1 MNVSTTANTN
11 VVAPWGYDLL
21 PSQKDVRAQ
30 WKFQL
35 FGSIVVGGYYWDTIV
50 SFPRDFQFIFQRRFN
65 YATVLFIV
73 NRVAC
78 IITLTNIWLF
88 AVYTG
93 NLCLVVYKI
102 AGILEPVT
110 IFTSQA
116 LLLIRVR
123 VLYRDNWY
131 LLTFMILFL
140 FAGPVLALVEAFR
153 TTAFNLPGNVGCMFG
168 LSSPYI
174 FLVFLLQASFDCLC
188 FILCMYK
195 LFRVGQ
201 GGGFMSIGKEMVNG
215 GLVYYIPNV
224 VIQIATIILT
234 SQKGIEDQFILPP
247 AADGIASAQALRI
260 TRNLWRSGQIQKYQ
274 IEDPMSLTAIGYRE
288 GSFPDEDRKAEDHRV
303 SPSEGNDFRNVK
315 MTPLASR

>member
-1 MNVSTTANTN
+1 MSTTTSTH

-30 WKFQL
+30 WKFQI
-35 FGSIVVGGYYWDTIV
+35 FGSIVLGGYYWDTII
-50 SFPRDFQFIFQRRFN
+50 SLPRDFQFIFQRRFN

-73 NRVAC
+73 NRVCC
-78 IITLTNIWLF
+78 IITLTNFWIF
-88 AVYTG
+88 AVYSG
-93 NLCLVVYKI
+93 SQCLLVYKI

-116 LLLIRVR
+116 LLLIRVH

-131 LLTFMILFL
+131 LLIFMVLFL
-140 FAGPVLALVEAFR
+140 FAGPILALVEAFR
-153 TTAFNLPGNVGCMFG
+153 TTASNLPGSVGCIFG
-168 LSSPYI
+168 PSSPYI
-174 FLVFLLQASFDCLC
+174 YLVFLLQASFDCLC

-195 LFRVGQ
+195 LSRVGQ
-201 GGGFMSIGKEMVNG
+201 GGGFMRIGKEMVNG

-260 TRNLWRSGQIQKYQ
+260 TRNLWRSGQKQTYQ
-274 IEDPMSLTAIGYRE
+274 MEDPMSLTAICSKE
-288 GSFPDEDRKAEDHRV
+288 GTLPGDGKVDVYPVSMPKGDDPRRV
-303 SPSEGNDFRNVK
+303 E
-315 MTPLASR
+315 MT